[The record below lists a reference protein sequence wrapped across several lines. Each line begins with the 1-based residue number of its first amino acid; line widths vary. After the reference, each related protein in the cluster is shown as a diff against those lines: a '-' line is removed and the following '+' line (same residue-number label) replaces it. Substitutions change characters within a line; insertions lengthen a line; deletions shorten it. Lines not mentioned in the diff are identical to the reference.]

1 MYIDNIIMSSELK
14 KKTSESYFNDEEDE
28 NLNPD
33 IDSDEEED
41 VDDIEDDDEE
51 VSGGG
56 SPQASDSV
64 KKRKIN
70 KNGLVTLTNGVVSM
84 RELPLSTA
92 VPTKGR
98 DDDAR
103 TLFDAKPSR
112 GHSYALFTLVICGK
126 EHPVEKARDMGTR
139 MKIMYSAAPYSISD
153 ADASLSEILEAEP
166 EQRQAYLHGMSKAAQ
181 QKLRYA
187 LYGQVSNLFNEKV
200 FTKNGVQPSETVK
213 LYLGL
218 SGLVPE
224 RSLMDM

>member
-1 MYIDNIIMSSELK
+1 VVGP
-14 KKTSESYFNDEEDE
+14 KKTTPPSVRTASGKKRVV
-28 NLNPD
+28 
-33 IDSDEEED
+33 
-41 VDDIEDDDEE
+41 VDFEDDDEE

-103 TLFDAKPSR
+103 TLFDAKPSW

-126 EHPVEKARDMGTR
+126 EHPVEKVRDLGTR
-139 MKIMYSAAPYSISD
+139 MKIMYSAAPYSIS
-153 ADASLSEILEAEP
+153 DASLSEILEAEP

>member
-1 MYIDNIIMSSELK
+1 MVGP
-14 KKTSESYFNDEEDE
+14 KKTTPPSVRTASGKKRVV
-28 NLNPD
+28 
-33 IDSDEEED
+33 
-41 VDDIEDDDEE
+41 VDFEDDDEE

-103 TLFDAKPSR
+103 TLFDAKPSW

-126 EHPVEKARDMGTR
+126 EHPVEKARDLGTR
-139 MKIMYSAAPYSISD
+139 MKIMYSAAPYSIS
-153 ADASLSEILEAEP
+153 DASLSEILEAEP

-181 QKLRYA
+181 
-187 LYGQVSNLFNEKV
+187 
-200 FTKNGVQPSETVK
+200 
-213 LYLGL
+213 
-218 SGLVPE
+218 
-224 RSLMDM
+224 

>member
-1 MYIDNIIMSSELK
+1 MVGP
-14 KKTSESYFNDEEDE
+14 KKTTPPSVRTASGKKRVV
-28 NLNPD
+28 
-33 IDSDEEED
+33 
-41 VDDIEDDDEE
+41 VDFEGDDEE

-103 TLFDAKPSR
+103 TLFDAKPSW

-126 EHPVEKARDMGTR
+126 EHPVSMRELRLSTAVPTKGRDD
-139 MKIMYSAAPYSISD
+139 D
-153 ADASLSEILEAEP
+153 ALFDAKSS
-166 EQRQAYLHGMSKAAQ
+166 
-181 QKLRYA
+181 
-187 LYGQVSNLFNEKV
+187 
-200 FTKNGVQPSETVK
+200 
-213 LYLGL
+213 
-218 SGLVPE
+218 
-224 RSLMDM
+224 

>member
-1 MYIDNIIMSSELK
+1 MVGP
-14 KKTSESYFNDEEDE
+14 KKTTPPSVRTASGKKRVV
-28 NLNPD
+28 
-33 IDSDEEED
+33 
-41 VDDIEDDDEE
+41 VDFEGDDEE

-103 TLFDAKPSR
+103 TLFDAKPSW

-126 EHPVEKARDMGTR
+126 EHPVEKARDLGTR
-139 MKIMYSAAPYSISD
+139 MKIMYSAAPYSIS
-153 ADASLSEILEAEP
+153 DASLSEILEAEP

-187 LYGQVSNLFNEKV
+187 LYAANVRPSQQFVQWKGIHEEWSSTVWNSEAILGVKRPCPGEKPH
-200 FTKNGVQPSETVK
+200 GH
-213 LYLGL
+213 L
-218 SGLVPE
+218 SYFELE
-224 RSLMDM
+224 AIACDHAF